1 MSDRD
6 LLHLKNWIKF
16 WPIIVVIISAAVS
29 FGMVKANINNL
40 QRDIEIKANKTEI
53 DVKCKAIQEKTEAN
67 IKTVD
72 EKLNLIIDNQKELIK
87 RFDRHIDKDN
97 H

>member
-1 MSDRD
+1 MSDRE

-16 WPIIVVIISAAVS
+16 WPVIVVAISAAVS

-40 QRDIEIKANKTEI
+40 QRDIQIKANRTEI
-53 DVKCKAIQEKTEAN
+53 DVKFRAIEEKEEAN

-72 EKLNLIIDNQKELIK
+72 AKLNLIIDNQNELIK
-87 RFDRHIDKDN
+87 RFDRHIDRGGR
-97 H
+97 

>member
-6 LLHLKNWIKF
+6 LLHLKYWIKF
-16 WPIIVVIISAAVS
+16 WPIIVVAISAAVS

-40 QRDIEIKANKTEI
+40 QRDIQIKANKAEI
-53 DVKCKAIQEKTEAN
+53 EVRCKAIEDKTDAS

-72 EKLNLIIDNQKELIK
+72 EKLNLIIDNQTELIK
-87 RFDRHIDKDN
+87 RFDRHIDRGGR
-97 H
+97 